1 MLPCMASARAPEP
14 SFPETIAL
22 SSGERA
28 LSKLGEY
35 RYVYRVFFKLYD
47 AALYVSPLAKPDDVL
62 KAKTSYRLQFRYLR
76 EIEKSIILESSAKML
91 EKNLNSQELAQ
102 IAERVGRLNAA
113 YQTVKEGDQ
122 SSLTYLPE
130 TGTTLRINGAP
141 VITIE
146 GQDFARLY
154 FTIWL
159 GEQPISVPL
168 REHLLGR

>member
-1 MLPCMASARAPEP
+1 
-14 SFPETIAL
+14 
-22 SSGERA
+22 
-28 LSKLGEY
+28 
-35 RYVYRVFFKLYD
+35 
-47 AALYVSPLAKPDDVL
+47 
-62 KAKTSYRLQFRYLR
+62 
-76 EIEKSIILESSAKML
+76 ML